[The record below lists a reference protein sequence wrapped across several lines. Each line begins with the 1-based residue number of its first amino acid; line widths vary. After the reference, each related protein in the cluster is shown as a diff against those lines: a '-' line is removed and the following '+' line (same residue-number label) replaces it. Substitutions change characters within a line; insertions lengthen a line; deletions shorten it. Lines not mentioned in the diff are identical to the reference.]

1 MTWHIRDFAAE
12 DLEAALRLESASAT
26 TAEPPLFDASEVVAS
41 LQARHPAVV
50 AVAHGGV
57 IGVAVSSV
65 DNDRAWVLRLSLDPQ
80 WRHRGL
86 GSALLG
92 ELEHRLLLRG
102 VRRIAALLPDGE
114 TGTLAFTNSGFNP
127 RGGIVLFDKQE
138 TMSPRSAGLLAQ
150 LGGAVPQAGLWQQIA
165 GMAQEKHLIERRI
178 ILPLSRP
185 EQAAE
190 HGVVAPRAI
199 MLFGPPGTGKTTFAR
214 AIASRLGWPFVEIFP
229 SRLASGDGGLAAG
242 INATFHQLHDLDNVV
257 AFIDEV
263 EEVASQREPGSP
275 AATAV
280 VNELLK
286 SLVTFRN
293 RSGRLL
299 VCATNSVRELDSA
312 FLRHGRFDYVLPIG
326 PPDDAARTALWQRY
340 VDDPNVD
347 IPALV
352 AATNGYTPADVAHA
366 AQGVA
371 QATFE
376 RSVDTQIRCRA
387 TTEDYLRTAQTTRPT
402 LTAQQVADFN
412 DDIEGYARS

>member
-1 MTWHIRDFAAE
+1 MTWHIRDFAPE
-12 DLEAALRLESASAT
+12 DLDAALRLEGVSAT
-26 TAEPPLFDASEVVAS
+26 TPEPPLFDASDVVSS

-50 AVAHGGV
+50 AVAQGSV
-57 IGVAVSSV
+57 IGVAVSRV
-65 DNDRAWVLRLSLDPQ
+65 DHDRAWVLRLSLDPQ
-80 WRHRGL
+80 WRRRGL

-102 VRRIAALLPDGE
+102 VRRVAALLPDGE
-114 TGTLAFTNSGFNP
+114 TGTVAFTNSGFSP

-165 GMAQEKHLIERRI
+165 GMAHEKHLIERRI

-190 HGVVAPRAI
+190 HGVIAPRAI

-229 SRLASGDGGLAAG
+229 SRLAAGDGGLAAG
-242 INATFHQLHDLDNVV
+242 INTTFERMHDLDNVV

-263 EEVASQREPGSP
+263 EEVAAQREPGSP

-286 SLVTFRN
+286 SLVRFRN
-293 RSGRLL
+293 RSARLL
-299 VCATNSVRELDSA
+299 VCATNSVRDLDSA

-340 VDDPNVD
+340 VDDPEID

-352 AATNGYTPADVAHA
+352 AATQGYTPADVAHA

-376 RSVDTQIRCRA
+376 RSVDTQTRCRA
-387 TTEDYLRTAQTTRPT
+387 TTEDYLQTVRATRPT
-402 LTAQQVADFN
+402 LTPQQVADFD
-412 DDIEGYARS
+412 DDITGYARS